1 MKRGVVGLGLIGG
14 SIFKTLKALNN
25 HKYEIVGVSSSVKL
39 KNVSKDYEILKT
51 ADIVFVCT
59 PMNVTLKVLDTLE
72 KYLSPS
78 TIVADTCSLKTFVSQ
93 KKYKF
98 KFVPTHPMAGTE
110 KSGWENSFNGLFKNA
125 KWVITPLDGI
135 LSSEVEAIEAII
147 KDMCAE
153 VVFTTPE
160 EHDEAVGLISHAPL
174 LIAQAMCESIK
185 DNKLAQ
191 ILASSGFRDTTR
203 LALSNSELANDMVNL
218 NKQNIIKAFNKYKD
232 CVENLLNSN
241 VYYQE
246 AKRIKN
252 FRDNL

>member
-1 MKRGVVGLGLIGG
+1 MKEKVLILGLSKSGIAAAKYAVTKNYDVYITEGNSTKEEYLPQIDYLKSLGIKIETNGHTEEFISG
-14 SIFKTLKALNN
+14 SSFAVTSPGIPPKSEIFRRLNEKNIPIISEIEFAYKNTKTPFIAITGTNGKTTTTAL
-25 HKYEIVGVSSSVKL
+25 VSH
-39 KNVSKDYEILKT
+39 ILE
-51 ADIVFVCT
+51 A
-59 PMNVTLKVLDTLE
+59 
-72 KYLSPS
+72 
-78 TIVADTCSLKTFVSQ
+78 
-93 KKYKF
+93 KYKAPF
-98 KFVPTHPMAGTE
+98 CGNIGVPPTD
-110 KSGWENSFNGLFKNA
+110 L
-125 KWVITPLDGI
+125 
-135 LSSEVEAIEAII
+135 
-147 KDMCAE
+147 
-153 VVFTTPE
+153 
-160 EHDEAVGLISHAPL
+160 
-174 LIAQAMCESIK
+174 IK

>member
-1 MKRGVVGLGLIGG
+1 
-14 SIFKTLKALNN
+14 
-25 HKYEIVGVSSSVKL
+25 
-39 KNVSKDYEILKT
+39 
-51 ADIVFVCT
+51 
-59 PMNVTLKVLDTLE
+59 
-72 KYLSPS
+72 
-78 TIVADTCSLKTFVSQ
+78 
-93 KKYKF
+93 
-98 KFVPTHPMAGTE
+98 MAGTE

-125 KWVITPLDGI
+125 KWVITPLDGV
-135 LSSEVEAIEAII
+135 LSSEVETIEAII
-147 KDMCAE
+147 KDMCAKI
-153 VVFTTPE
+153 VFTTPE
-160 EHDEAVGLISHAPL
+160 EHDETVGLISHAPL

-218 NKQNIIKAFNKYKD
+218 NKQNIIKAFNKYQD

-246 AKRIKN
+246 AKRIKS